1 MYNSH
6 QNLIFVKLKLVWQL
20 SRTTNSVNSEI
31 ELLHDEV
38 DEAELSFMK
47 CISVKRVYYS
57 YDDGM
62 SMLIE
67 EHNGADEVPSIQQA
81 PPPAVE
87 QPTT

>member
-20 SRTTNSVNSEI
+20 SRITNSVNSEV

-47 CISVKRVYYS
+47 
-57 YDDGM
+57 
-62 SMLIE
+62 
-67 EHNGADEVPSIQQA
+67 
-81 PPPAVE
+81 
-87 QPTT
+87 